1 MAWKPTKSFF
11 KFAALFAL
19 LSLGPA
25 SIYILYTRTGG
36 PESQKERTFQ
46 RNLRY
51 ALMQDSATVD
61 LVPLTSWGYET
72 VCAIDSDVTEAE
84 MTALIGFSYK
94 DYDQLHWLRRTDH
107 WTLLFIDSERETNWG
122 MHRPVTP
129 IRIPRDALTDL
140 KLPAGAKGKCVAK
153 TAAIPLTRHEAPVGV
168 SPVTLNFS
176 D

>member
-51 ALMQDSATVD
+51 ALMRDSATVD
-61 LVPLTSWGYET
+61 IAPLTDWGYET
-72 VCAIDSDVTEAE
+72 VCAIDSNVTEAE

-94 DYDQLHWLRRTDH
+94 DYDQLHWLRRADH

-129 IRIPRDALTDL
+129 IRIPREGLTDL
-140 KLPAGAKGKCVAK
+140 KLPPDAKGKCVPKA
-153 TAAIPLTRHEAPVGV
+153 TAIALRRHDAPVGV
-168 SPVTLNFS
+168 SPVVMNFAE
-176 D
+176 